1 MAMEDRATTTIMA
14 METIMIMVVME
25 EDMETTTATMTIV
38 AGTMAKVETTVELD
52 MVRKMC
58 TIIYISF
65 LANILNFHVHTSLQY
80 Y

>member
-1 MAMEDRATTTIMA
+1 MLQEIMLVDMEDKAMAMEDRATTTIMA

-25 EDMETTTATMTIV
+25 EDMETTTATMTTV

-58 TIIYISF
+58 NIICHF
-65 LANILNFHVHTSLQY
+65 
-80 Y
+80 